1 MIKPVKQKAM
11 GTGPLRLGKQEL
23 SEVDGKVTAY
33 SAKEIPDMWEKKKK
47 WILESKKIQ
56 NQKWEFTGRF

>member
-33 SAKEIPDMWEKKKK
+33 SAKEIPDM
-47 WILESKKIQ
+47 
-56 NQKWEFTGRF
+56 